1 MEFNLNN
8 LIRENIKNLVPYS
21 SARDEFSAEEGVFLD
36 ANENPFGDYNRY
48 PDPYQ
53 KKLKAK
59 ISEFKNIKSEQ
70 IFLGNGSDEVIDL
83 LLRIFA
89 EPKKDKILVFNPTYG
104 MYQVSASINDV
115 EVLDFPLNKEFQ
127 IDFNEDLENI
137 LEDKNLKLVFI
148 CSPNNPSGNLIKG
161 ETIEKILNNF
171 KGIVV
176 VDEAYED
183 FSTEI
188 SWLNKIKNYPNLVV
202 MQTFSKAWGMAG
214 LRVGMAFAQEEIM
227 ALMNKVKPPYNISIL
242 NQNEVLKELN
252 QTEKFS
258 LRLKEIIDQRNF
270 LEKELQN
277 FSFVKKIFPSNANF
291 LLVEVE
297 DANSLYQYLV
307 NQKIIIR
314 NRNSVVRNAVRITIG
329 SEVENKTLLDYLQKF
344 EN

>member
-127 IDFNEDLENI
+127 IDFNEDLETI

-277 FSFVKKIFPSNANF
+277 FSFVKKIFPSDANF

-297 DANSLYQYLV
+297 DANALYQYLV

-314 NRNSVVRNAVRITIG
+314 NRNSVVRNAVRITVG
-329 SEVENKTLLDYLQKF
+329 SKVENKTLLDSLQKF

>member
-148 CSPNNPSGNLIKG
+148 CSPNNPTGNLIKG

-277 FSFVKKIFPSNANF
+277 FSFVKKIFPSDANF

-329 SEVENKTLLDYLQKF
+329 SEVENKTLLDSLQKF

>member
-104 MYQVSASINDV
+104 MYQVSASINDL

-127 IDFNEDLENI
+127 IDFNEDLETI

-252 QTEKFS
+252 HTDKFS
-258 LRLKEIIDQRNF
+258 LRLKEIIEQRNF

-277 FSFVKKIFPSNANF
+277 FSFVRKIFPSDANF
-291 LLVEVE
+291 LLIEVE
-297 DANSLYQYLV
+297 DANALYQYLV